1 MRGDWD
7 HGGFVSEYIMLSM
20 DGAPACF
27 ITQLFFVTEGNYMLY
42 FDSMCFN
49 EISILEQK
57 GMLQYSRTVS
67 HRYEPWCVTME

>member
-1 MRGDWD
+1 
-7 HGGFVSEYIMLSM
+7 M
-20 DGAPACF
+20 DGVPACF

-57 GMLQYSRTVS
+57 GMLQYSRTV
-67 HRYEPWCVTME
+67 